1 MWSGRRG
8 GRRESVNCSD
18 ESIGAFNMMQPFGDS
33 FSEIKARV
41 KRQMQGE
48 KIDDY
53 IAGLIKN
60 AYERAFDAQGIVLS
74 KQEREILLKS
84 VTQEILADML
94 ENLKH

>member
-1 MWSGRRG
+1 
-8 GRRESVNCSD
+8 
-18 ESIGAFNMMQPFGDS
+18 MMQSFGDS
-33 FSEIKARV
+33 FLEIKSRI
-41 KRQMQGE
+41 KRQMQSE

-53 IAGLIKN
+53 IAGLIKS